1 MLQRRVIDVMQ
12 AAQKNSDFRHV
23 LFTGTHSQ
31 LVLMALRPTEE
42 IGMEVHGNVDQLL
55 YVVQGRGVAATGN
68 ATEALAEGDVFCVPA
83 GTTHNVVNTG
93 AEPLKLFTV
102 HSPPQHAAETVH
114 HAKADADAAERNEGP
129 VAAA

>member
-1 MLQRRVIDVMQ
+1 MLERRVIDVTQ

-31 LVLMALRPTEE
+31 LVLMALRPTEQ
-42 IGMEVHGNVDQLL
+42 IGMEVHGEVDQLL
-55 YVVQGRGVAATGN
+55 YVVRGRGVAATGD
-68 ATEALAEGDVFCVPA
+68 ATEALVEGDVFCVPA

-102 HSPPQHAAETVH
+102 YSPPQHAAETVH
-114 HAKADADAAERNEGP
+114 HTKADADAAERNEVP